1 MTLTTPI
8 ASEEPTPV
16 IDWPTLPTEERQPSV
31 AASVIITSFDDSAR
45 KTSFA
50 LPLFASP
57 TTVIDKPPPSVII
70 HPIVTSF
77 NDPTRKISSISP
89 LSKSPVMTDIE
100 EPKPSPTTPT
110 FIELPTPVVP
120 GHWPSPSIEK
130 SEPSVIAK
138 LEVTGAN
145 APERKSPS
153 ITWLAVGS
161 IPNPVQPPR
170 DLDSDYDG
178 PEIEASEDHETSR
191 HGALMTLE
199 DLGHRKVKQVVGSRN
214 VERTRKLIGLSRQ
227 SAQSV
232 PNMSTTSKTKTK
244 FFK

>member
-1 MTLTTPI
+1 
-8 ASEEPTPV
+8 
-16 IDWPTLPTEERQPSV
+16 
-31 AASVIITSFDDSAR
+31 
-45 KTSFA
+45 
-50 LPLFASP
+50 
-57 TTVIDKPPPSVII
+57 
-70 HPIVTSF
+70 
-77 NDPTRKISSISP
+77 
-89 LSKSPVMTDIE
+89 MTDIE
-100 EPKPSPTTPT
+100 EPKPSLTAPT

-120 GHWPSPSIEK
+120 GQWPSPSIEK

-145 APERKSPS
+145 TPERKSPS

-170 DLDSDYDG
+170 YLDPDYDG
-178 PEIEASEDHETSR
+178 PEIGASEDHETSR
-191 HGALMTLE
+191 HGALMILE

-214 VERTRKLIGLSRQ
+214 VERTRKLIGLGRQ

-232 PNMSTTSKTKTK
+232 PNMSTTSRTKTK